1 MWIFWGE
8 ATFGTVTVEG
18 TQVGDY
24 QELRSEQRCLLVF
37 LMTAASLIR
46 LDSTLDI
53 DLSQGSLS
61 KAGVAFTDVTN
72 L

>member
-1 MWIFWGE
+1 
-8 ATFGTVTVEG
+8 
-18 TQVGDY
+18 
-24 QELRSEQRCLLVF
+24 
-37 LMTAASLIR
+37 MTAASLIR

-72 L
+72 LLDAGGQPFALNSSDPEGISLTNDGLCLFL